1 VAVNLIRIPTQVK
14 ITPHSSPFPPR
25 ITTRQE
31 LDADDE
37 AKELN
42 KDMKEKRDA
51 LKKILLERASLCGIV
66 ADKDY
71 AEVSQF
77 EKAVKDLKQWNS
89 VRSNSPSHSRGM
101 HVFDKLEKMALA
113 ILFC

>member
-1 VAVNLIRIPTQVK
+1 MAGGGQFDTN
-14 ITPHSSPFPPR
+14 SYA
-25 ITTRQE
+25 E

-77 EKAVKDLKQWNS
+77 EKA
-89 VRSNSPSHSRGM
+89 
-101 HVFDKLEKMALA
+101 
-113 ILFC
+113 

>member
-1 VAVNLIRIPTQVK
+1 MLGLMAGGGQFDTNSYAGKNNPTQLSF
-14 ITPHSSPFPPR
+14 SSEDYNQ
-25 ITTRQE
+25 IRQE

-71 AEVSQF
+71 AEVSQ
-77 EKAVKDLKQWNS
+77 
-89 VRSNSPSHSRGM
+89 
-101 HVFDKLEKMALA
+101 
-113 ILFC
+113 